1 MTNTQAIKIIKSALN
16 TLKKGIEAESIEE
29 KQSVMTMFD
38 AFAAQIEQ
46 AFEVLEK
53 G

>member
-1 MTNTQAIKIIKSALN
+1 MTKSQAIKIIKSAIN
-16 TLKKGIEAESIEE
+16 TLKKGVQAESIEE
-29 KQSVMTMFD
+29 KQSVLTMFD
-38 AFAAQIEQ
+38 AFSGQIEQ

>member
-1 MTNTQAIKIIKSALN
+1 MTKSQAIKIIKSAIN
-16 TLKKGIEAESIEE
+16 TLKKGIQAESIEE

-38 AFAAQIEQ
+38 AFSGQIEQ
-46 AFEVLEK
+46 ALEVLEK